1 MVNIP
6 LTANLGRRVIEKL
19 LIDELVKKFPGF
31 YESLKV
37 YHRIYQTPHCPSVPS
52 GKFRVVP

>member
-1 MVNIP
+1 MVNIL

-31 YESLKV
+31 
-37 YHRIYQTPHCPSVPS
+37 
-52 GKFRVVP
+52 